1 MSFDFINPMMLAGLA
16 GITLPVL
23 AHLLSKKKYDV
34 VQWGAMQF
42 LELGKNARRRVRL
55 EELLLLLFRMALI
68 AMIALALSRPWVSG
82 SLFSRLSASRSRDL
96 VLVLDGSYSMGWEAR
111 SSTPHAVAI
120 QRAGQFLN
128 ELRPGDTVGLLDA
141 RDHVRPAIRPLTH
154 DLPRVRDALDIMP
167 APSGSTHLA
176 NAIAQA
182 VQMLGQGSNL
192 SREVLVLTD
201 GQNLGWQSDDRALW
215 TRLDDL
221 LDQPAIR
228 PRVWIMNVSRP
239 DSAPRINF
247 SIDPLKLSR
256 ELTVRNF
263 PVRVKSKIRYS
274 GGQTS
279 ATRRVYFEVNGQ
291 RLADKTLTLNVQ
303 PDGEATV
310 EFQHRFPSAGSHRI
324 RVGLDEDN
332 LPGDNSAVGVITVA
346 DAIPILIVDGDPQA
360 DRSRSETFFATIA
373 FSADDNPTPWVNTT
387 VVPWTNLRP
396 DMIRDQAAV
405 ILANVPRLSAEQ
417 SAALDE
423 FVRSGGGLLLAL
435 GDKIDP
441 ASYNAELYD
450 DRHGLLPARLTNVSS
465 AAENSVVR
473 IRNSSLEL
481 PWLTRFR
488 GEYDGGFT
496 EARFDRWW
504 QLETAI
510 APEADDHNSSPP
522 EQLAATMIAAR
533 LESNAPVL
541 VTRSHGRGSVMLWTS
556 TLDADWNTLPTRQD
570 YVAFL
575 HEIVFHLAG
584 QRLTRN
590 VTTGLPLLIEL
601 PADTPLEQTAFFGPD
616 DTQFAPVPAGD
627 ELHRMARLEQTSQ
640 SGFYRF
646 GPADDLTRANQF
658 FAVQADRDESD
669 LTPLTDAQIQELCHN
684 DRMQFVASHDELTT
698 AMFQDE
704 SRSEFSHYL
713 LIVFVLILLGE
724 TWMTRKLVQGGHAA
738 VELDNAADSDS
749 DATAK
754 RDEPPPASQRDRRRK
769 PGRQRQQSP

>member
-1 MSFDFINPMMLAGLA
+1 MSFDFINPLMLAGLA

-23 AHLLSKKKYDV
+23 AHLLSKKKFDV

-42 LELGKNARRRVRL
+42 LELGKNARRRIRL

-96 VLVLDGSYSMGWEAR
+96 VLVLDGSYSMGWEGRAI
-111 SSTPHAVAI
+111 TPHAVAI

-141 RDHVRPAIRPLTH
+141 RDHVRPAVRPLTH
-154 DLPRVRDALDIMP
+154 DMPRVRDALDNMP
-167 APSGSTHLA
+167 IPSGSTNLA
-176 NAIAQA
+176 SAVAQA
-182 VQMLGQGSNL
+182 VQMLGQSSNL

-201 GQNLGWQSDDRALW
+201 GQSRGWQADDGALW

-228 PRVWIMNVSRP
+228 PRVWVMDVSGQDTAQRT
-239 DSAPRINF
+239 NF
-247 SIDPLKLSR
+247 SIDPLQLSR

-263 PVRVKSKIRYS
+263 PVRVKSKIRYR
-274 GGQTS
+274 GGGTS
-279 ATRRVYFEVNGQ
+279 TTRRVYFEVNGQ
-291 RLADKTLTLNVQ
+291 RLADKTLTLNLQ

-310 EFQHRFPSAGSHRI
+310 EFRHRFSEPGSHRV
-324 RVGLDEDN
+324 RVELDDDN
-332 LPGDNSAVGVITVA
+332 LPGDNRAVGVITVA

-360 DRSRSETFFATIA
+360 DRSRSETFFATTA
-373 FSADDNPTPWVNTT
+373 FSADDNPTPWVTTT
-387 VVPWTNLRP
+387 VIPWTGLQP
-396 DMIRDQAAV
+396 AMIRGQAAV

-417 SAALDE
+417 CAALDA

-435 GDKIDP
+435 GDKVDP
-441 ASYNAELYD
+441 GDYNADLYD
-450 DRHGLLPARLTNVSS
+450 DSRGLLPARLTNSTP
-465 AAENSVVR
+465 AAGNSVVR
-473 IRNSSLEL
+473 VRNSSLEL

-488 GEYDGGFT
+488 GEHGGGFT

-504 QLETAI
+504 QLEIPIPHVAGDTDTATS
-510 APEADDHNSSPP
+510 ANRP
-522 EQLAATMIAAR
+522 ATIVATR

-541 VTRSHGRGSVMLWTS
+541 LTRTHGRGSVMLWTS
-556 TLDADWNTLPTRQD
+556 SLDADWNTLPTRQD

-584 QRLTRN
+584 QHLTRN
-590 VTTGLPLLIEL
+590 VAAGMPLLIEL
-601 PADTPLEQTAFFGPD
+601 PDDMALDRTAFYGPD
-616 DTQFAPVPAGD
+616 DTQFAPASAGD
-627 ELHRMARLEQTSQ
+627 ELERMARLEQTLQ
-640 SGFYRF
+640 PGFYRF
-646 GPADDLTRANQF
+646 GPADDRTRADEF
-658 FAVQADRDESD
+658 FAVQSERDESD
-669 LTPLTDAQIQELCHN
+669 LTPLTDDQIQELCQN
-684 DRMQFVASHDELTT
+684 DRMKFVASHDELTT

-738 VELDNAADSDS
+738 VGPDDAPDRQS
-749 DATAK
+749 DATANGG
-754 RDEPPPASQRDRRRK
+754 EPPPVAQRDRRRK